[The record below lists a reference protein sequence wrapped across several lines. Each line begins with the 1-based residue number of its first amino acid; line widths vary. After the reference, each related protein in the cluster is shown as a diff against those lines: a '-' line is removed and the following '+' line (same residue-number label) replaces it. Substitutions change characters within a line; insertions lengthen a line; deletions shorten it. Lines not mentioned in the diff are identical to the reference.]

1 MIYKIDLIC
10 KSLLGMVVKHR
21 WSDAVGA
28 ADCIVAIC
36 PKCLL
41 LEWHIFVF
49 AESAVTGVVSISLI
63 FIIISLELNYPIA
76 LSQVVNGVLGF
87 YLEVLFAAVTYW
99 PDSYAYSQF
108 PKNNFIL

>member
-1 MIYKIDLIC
+1 
-10 KSLLGMVVKHR
+10 MVAANA
-21 WSDAVGA
+21 AVGA

-49 AESAVTGVVSISLI
+49 AEIAVTGVVSISLI

-87 YLEVLFAAVTYW
+87 YVQVGLFAWQRHSVRKACTQADGQV
-99 PDSYAYSQF
+99 A
-108 PKNNFIL
+108 L

>member
-1 MIYKIDLIC
+1 
-10 KSLLGMVVKHR
+10 MVAANA
-21 WSDAVGA
+21 AVGA

-49 AESAVTGVVSISLI
+49 AESAFTGVVSISLI

-87 YLEVLFAAVTYW
+87 YLHASIYLRYTTSA
-99 PDSYAYSQF
+99 
-108 PKNNFIL
+108 IHRL

>member
-1 MIYKIDLIC
+1 
-10 KSLLGMVVKHR
+10 MVAANA
-21 WSDAVGA
+21 AVGA

-87 YLEVLFAAVTYW
+87 YLRLMAS
-99 PDSYAYSQF
+99 P
-108 PKNNFIL
+108 

>member
-1 MIYKIDLIC
+1 
-10 KSLLGMVVKHR
+10 MVVKHR

-49 AESAVTGVVSISLI
+49 AESPQTWVDYINFN
-63 FIIISLELNYPIA
+63 FILFSLELNYPISH
-76 LSQVVNGVLGF
+76 SQIVNGVLGF
-87 YLEVLFAAVTYW
+87 Y
-99 PDSYAYSQF
+99 
-108 PKNNFIL
+108 